1 MYAKK
6 VGLQRALGDL
16 TQRTLEQAPYPVGT
30 AGRDIDPVAPVP
42 SLGAPANADNAAFA
56 IDHGPVDQRALF
68 QLSKEH
74 GATQLPP
81 DPEGID
87 LDPSKLE
94 WSELG
99 PVRSQIDAF
108 LAFDAEN
115 GGFAAAQWPSLIGGA
130 FPSLSGKM
138 VGHQLVALV
147 AVTLRERCSDG
158 GRFQLLEYFAGAGQ
172 ITRAAIS
179 KGLRCAR
186 FDKLYSDAHDCTTP
200 IGLRN
205 WLDALMSTDP
215 GAWLW
220 LATECSPWVF
230 LCANLHKRKVENSY
244 LGDIE
249 RAFVRRGNQ
258 LITVSVA
265 VRL

>member
-1 MYAKK
+1 MMQLVLTKAYPPPAPGVVWCLAPCPSPPPRGRELRRLQSKGQRRRRRSSSSSSVRAYAKK

-42 SLGAPANADNAAFA
+42 SLGAPANADNDAFA

-115 GGFAAAQWPSLIGGA
+115 GGFAAALWPSLIGCA
-130 FPSLSGKM
+130 FPSLSGM
-138 VGHQLVALV
+138 TPATRPELWQLQFTAFPVRSAFRMAAVRFGPVGVHA
-147 AVTLRERCSDG
+147 
-158 GRFQLLEYFAGAGQ
+158 
-172 ITRAAIS
+172 
-179 KGLRCAR
+179 
-186 FDKLYSDAHDCTTP
+186 
-200 IGLRN
+200 
-205 WLDALMSTDP
+205 MSAP
-215 GAWLW
+215 
-220 LATECSPWVF
+220 
-230 LCANLHKRKVENSY
+230 R
-244 LGDIE
+244 
-249 RAFVRRGNQ
+249 
-258 LITVSVA
+258 VSVQ
-265 VRL
+265 VCNPQW